1 MKTNNEQKSIFTVK
15 DLTEISV
22 LVGLALVLDTFVKIP
37 IQIAGGSVNIACV
50 PLFIIALRHG
60 PIKSLIAGGV
70 AFGLLSCLIDGY
82 GFIYYPM
89 EYLIAFGAVSV
100 LGIFGRLIHKLFIK
114 DYKGKLFAI
123 LLTICMIFL
132 AGVIRFFSASVDS
145 YIFYHMTWTES
156 FLYQL
161 TYVPASTISC
171 AIVVTLLLPTI
182 ILLGK
187 RFKTSYLKN
196 EKKKEEGINN
206 N

>member
-37 IQIAGGSVNIACV
+37 IQIAGGSANIACV

-60 PIKSLIAGGV
+60 PIKSFIAGGV

-100 LGIFGRLIHKLFIK
+100 LGIFGRLIHELFIK

-123 LLTICMIFL
+123 LLTISMIFL
-132 AGVIRFFSASVDS
+132 AGLIRFFSASVDS
-145 YIFYHMTWTES
+145 YIFYHLEVLS
-156 FLYQL
+156 VFIHSS
-161 TYVPASTISC
+161 PKISGHFYDWYFEFF
-171 AIVVTLLLPTI
+171 I
-182 ILLGK
+182 
-187 RFKTSYLKN
+187 R
-196 EKKKEEGINN
+196 
-206 N
+206 